1 MQDLDRSAME
11 STQCCLQVEDLF
23 EGLMGCDL
31 ISPPSDMAHISG
43 LVAGGV
49 IPSPFDY
56 ADVVTSTT
64 HKSLRGVRCAISFS
78 NKIDYFSVRSGL
90 IFYRRG
96 QKGVDKKGNP
106 IMYDFEQRINNAV
119 FPALQV

>member
-1 MQDLDRSAME
+1 MN
-11 STQCCLQVEDLF
+11 
-23 EGLMGCDL
+23 L
-31 ISPPSDMAHISG
+31 IITMPNTTTADMAHISG

-56 ADVVTSTT
+56 ADVVTTTT
-64 HKSLRGVRCAISFS
+64 HKSLRGVRYGM
-78 NKIDYFSVRSGL
+78 KITMLDKTEEHLFFGRSGM

-106 IMYDFEQRINNAV
+106 VMYDFEQRINNAV
-119 FPALQV
+119 FPALQVHTCQSLEYS